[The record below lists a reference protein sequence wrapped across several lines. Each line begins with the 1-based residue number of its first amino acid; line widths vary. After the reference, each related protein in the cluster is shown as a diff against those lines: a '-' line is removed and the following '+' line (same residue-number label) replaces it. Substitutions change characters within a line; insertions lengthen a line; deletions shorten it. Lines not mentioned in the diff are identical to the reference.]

1 MRLHTF
7 IHCLSDQWYLMGV
20 VISAGSSLRW
30 LRDVLLPNRTGDGYD
45 LLTSEAATAPSGS
58 EGLFFLPYLSGER
71 TPHNDSAARGV
82 FFGLHSG
89 HTRAHMVRAVM
100 EGVCFALRD
109 SLELMR
115 QLDVSLTE
123 IRAVG
128 GGASSTLWR
137 QMQADVYRVPV
148 VTMGSSG
155 GPAYGAAMLAT
166 VGIGLLPSIREGA
179 SRWLQAEEPLE
190 PTKSEADRYDELY
203 QGYRE
208 LYPIL
213 KDQFRR
219 SAESIERL

>member
-7 IHCLSDQWYLMGV
+7 LHCLADQWYLMGV

-30 LRDVLLPNRTGDGYD
+30 LRDVLLPDRTGDSYD
-45 LLTSEAATAPSGS
+45 LMTSEAAQVPSGS

-82 FFGLHSG
+82 FFGLHAG

-109 SLELMR
+109 SMELMR
-115 QLDVSLTE
+115 ELGVSLSE

-128 GGASSTLWR
+128 GGANSSLWR
-137 QMQADVYRVPV
+137 QMQADVYRARV
-148 VTMGSSG
+148 VTMNSSG
-155 GPAYGAAMLAT
+155 GPSYGAALLAA
-166 VGIGLLPSIREGA
+166 VGVGLLPSIREGA
-179 SRWLQAEEPLE
+179 NRWLRVQESLE

-208 LYPIL
+208 LYPVL
-213 KDQFRR
+213 KEQFRR